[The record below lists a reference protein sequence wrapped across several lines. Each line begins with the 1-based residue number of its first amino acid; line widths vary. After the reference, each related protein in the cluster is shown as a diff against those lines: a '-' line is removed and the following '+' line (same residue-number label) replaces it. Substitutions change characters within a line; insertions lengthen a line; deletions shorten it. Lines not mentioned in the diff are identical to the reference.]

1 MQIRENARGDFEN
14 NREPRMIDFGKLS
27 HSLGSVETPRLTFRP
42 ALAVDGWGL
51 YDATKHE
58 SFNRY
63 LSWSRP
69 SDPYLA
75 VARMEAISEAHRR
88 GEMCAISAI
97 HRENGRWVALFR
109 FLRYRLDPRI
119 VEISLWIHSDF
130 HHDSMGWEI
139 TRTLV
144 DKGFENSEMPLM
156 LAASCQENRPA
167 QRLLLSCGFTYHSL
181 VPRPH
186 EDGFPLPLFEYR
198 QTREEWERTLA
209 NRRVIQ
215 PIPAPTEVALRHG
228 SGAANRSRYQ
238 EVSGK

>member
-1 MQIRENARGDFEN
+1 
-14 NREPRMIDFGKLS
+14 MIDFAKLS
-27 HSLGSVETPRLTFRP
+27 RSLESVETPRLTFRP
-42 ALAVDGWGL
+42 ALPVDGWGL
-51 YDATKHE
+51 YDATRHD
-58 SFNRY
+58 SFNRF

-69 SDPYLA
+69 SDPYQA
-75 VARMEAISEAHRR
+75 VARMEAISEAHQR
-88 GEMCAISAI
+88 GDICAMSAV

-109 FLRYRLDPRI
+109 FLRYRPDPSI

-144 DKGFENSEMPLM
+144 DRAFETSEMPLM

-167 QRLLLSCGFTYHSL
+167 QRLLLSCGFTYHSV

-186 EDGFPLPLFEYR
+186 EDGFPLHLFEYR
-198 QTREEWERTLA
+198 QTRDEWERLLEG
-209 NRRVIQ
+209 RR
-215 PIPAPTEVALRHG
+215 EVYPSTATVRMDPG
-228 SGAANRSRYQ
+228 EGAIAANRSRFR

>member
-1 MQIRENARGDFEN
+1 MTDFA
-14 NREPRMIDFGKLS
+14 KLS
-27 HSLGSVETPRLTFRP
+27 RSLESVETPRLTFRP

-51 YDATKHE
+51 YDATRHD
-58 SFNRY
+58 SFNRF

-69 SDPYLA
+69 SDPYQT
-75 VARMEAISEAHRR
+75 VARMEAIAEAHQR
-88 GEMCAISAI
+88 GDICAMSAI

-109 FLRYRLDPRI
+109 FLRYRLDPSI

-144 DKGFENSEMPLM
+144 DRAFQASEMPLM

-167 QRLLLSCGFTYHSL
+167 QRLLLSCGFTYHSI

-186 EDGFPLPLFEYR
+186 EEGFPLELFEYR
-198 QTREEWERTLA
+198 QTREEWERSLED
-209 NRRVIQ
+209 RRQVR
-215 PIPAPTEVALRHG
+215 PLPTAARLEPQDG
-228 SGAANRSRYQ
+228 SVAANRGRYR